1 MNTSDNNSLPNDPD
15 DILDITVQPR
25 SIASS
30 PTSPEPPAE
39 AAPMIVQR
47 AVQAAEAV
55 TTEYGWQSAHPSE
68 RVVDDSSFA
77 TPLGGDGEQPMRA
90 EGGEIAGGTIRSEE
104 LANGELADEGP
115 HWFGVMVREVVE
127 TVGLAVIIFLIIRI
141 GIQNYRIEG
150 QSMEPN
156 FHDGEYLIVNKL
168 AYRLGEYER
177 GDVIVF
183 QYPNDP
189 SKDYIKRVI
198 GLPGDT
204 VEIRGGQLFVNGNQI
219 EEPYEHMPNV
229 RDEPPVIVDADHL
242 YVMGDNRPASSD
254 TRSWGQL
261 GQNFVIGQAWLAIYP
276 FNIAGLVKHQPIEVN
291 SVMAQGP

>member
-1 MNTSDNNSLPNDPD
+1 MNTLDNTSPSNDPD
-15 DILDITVQPR
+15 DILDIVVQSR
-25 SIASS
+25 STLPVAEQ
-30 PTSPEPPAE
+30 TADAVPPALD
-39 AAPMIVQR
+39 AISPAPQLLEQEDGDGWHVVSASG
-47 AVQAAEAV
+47 AVV
-55 TTEYGWQSAHPSE
+55 N
-68 RVVDDSSFA
+68 
-77 TPLGGDGEQPMRA
+77 GGDSTDPTAWADSDLPAVGETDGIT
-90 EGGEIAGGTIRSEE
+90 E
-104 LANGELADEGP
+104 DEP
-115 HWFGVMVREVVE
+115 HWFGLMVREVVE

-150 QSMEPN
+150 ASMEPN

-183 QYPNDP
+183 KYPNDP

-204 VEIRGGQLFVNGNQI
+204 VEIRGGQLYVNNVEI
-219 EEPYEHMPNV
+219 NEPYEHMPNV
-229 RDEPPVIVDADHL
+229 RDEPPTVVDAGHL

-261 GQNFVIGQAWLAIYP
+261 GQEFVIGQAWLAIYP
-276 FNIAGLVKHQPIEVN
+276 FEVAGLVEHHPIEVN

>member
-1 MNTSDNNSLPNDPD
+1 MDTLDNTSDNIDPD
-15 DILDITVQPR
+15 DILDIVVHPL
-25 SIASS
+25 SS
-30 PTSPEPPAE
+30 QGQGEAQNGADAGFAPTTPLGITR
-39 AAPMIVQR
+39 AAGNDTGNNDR
-47 AVQAAEAV
+47 LTAVWTPGSQTQAAESAWGSYTFPTPEAGEEAV
-55 TTEYGWQSAHPSE
+55 E
-68 RVVDDSSFA
+68 
-77 TPLGGDGEQPMRA
+77 
-90 EGGEIAGGTIRSEE
+90 
-104 LANGELADEGP
+104 EGP

-127 TVGLAVIIFLIIRI
+127 TVGLAVIIFLIIRV

-150 QSMEPN
+150 ASMEPN

-183 QYPNDP
+183 KYPNDP

-204 VEIRGGQLFVNGNQI
+204 VEIRGGELYVNNTLI
-219 EEPYEHMPNV
+219 NEPYPHMPNV
-229 RDEPPVIVDADHL
+229 RDEPPTVVEAGHL

-261 GQNFVIGQAWLAIYP
+261 GQEFVIGQAWLAIYP
-276 FNIAGLVKHQPIEVN
+276 INQFGLVEHQPIEVN
-291 SVMAQGP
+291 AVMAQGP

>member
-1 MNTSDNNSLPNDPD
+1 VP
-15 DILDITVQPR
+15 QPHPAVKAEPPPLG
-25 SIASS
+25 IASDLLHPPASGEEDGWQVS
-30 PTSPEPPAE
+30 PTTEGIVDASAARPTAWAESDIPALAEMGQSAE
-39 AAPMIVQR
+39 A
-47 AVQAAEAV
+47 E
-55 TTEYGWQSAHPSE
+55 S
-68 RVVDDSSFA
+68 
-77 TPLGGDGEQPMRA
+77 
-90 EGGEIAGGTIRSEE
+90 
-104 LANGELADEGP
+104 
-115 HWFGVMVREVVE
+115 HWFGLMVREVVE

-150 QSMEPN
+150 ASMEPN

-189 SKDYIKRVI
+189 SKDYIKRII

-204 VEIRGGQLFVNGNQI
+204 VEIRGGQLFVNDIRI

-229 RDEPPVIVDADHL
+229 RDEAPSVVEAGHL

-261 GQNFVIGQAWLAIYP
+261 GQNFVIGQAWLAIWP
-276 FNIAGLVKHQPIEVN
+276 FDTAGLVKHQPIEVN
-291 SVMAQGP
+291 AVMAQGP

>member
-1 MNTSDNNSLPNDPD
+1 MHSLNTSDNKSFHNDSD
-15 DILDITVQPR
+15 DILDIVVKPR
-25 SIASS
+25 SISALSPQTISREPGVASPVGRTDS
-30 PTSPEPPAE
+30 PPYRQPSAE
-39 AAPMIVQR
+39 
-47 AVQAAEAV
+47 EG
-55 TTEYGWQSAHPSE
+55 GWQVSPYAE
-68 RVVDDSSFA
+68 RGRE
-77 TPLGGDGEQPMRA
+77 TPDA
-90 EGGEIAGGTIRSEE
+90 E
-104 LANGELADEGP
+104 P
-115 HWFGVMVREVVE
+115 HWFGLMVREVVE

-189 SKDYIKRVI
+189 SKDYIKRII

-204 VEIRGGQLFVNGNQI
+204 VEIRDGQLFVNNTQI
-219 EEPYEHMPNV
+219 EEPYLHMPNT
-229 RDEPPVIVDADHL
+229 RDEPPTVVEAGHL

-261 GQNFVIGQAWLAIYP
+261 GQNFVIGQAWLAIWP
-276 FNIAGLVKHQPIEVN
+276 FDTAGLVKHQPLEVN
-291 SVMAQGP
+291 AVMAQGP

>member
-1 MNTSDNNSLPNDPD
+1 MNTFDDSPRIGDPD
-15 DILDITVQPR
+15 DILDIVVQPQR
-25 SIASS
+25 PTAAPASAGTPPLPVS
-30 PTSPEPPAE
+30 ESAPGLQPAPVALTTPPAVNWQAQHPAANPAVRYPE
-39 AAPMIVQR
+39 AREMW
-47 AVQAAEAV
+47 
-55 TTEYGWQSAHPSE
+55 G
-68 RVVDDSSFA
+68 VDGPY
-77 TPLGGDGEQPMRA
+77 TPDRP
-90 EGGEIAGGTIRSEE
+90 EE
-104 LANGELADEGP
+104 LSAEESASEP

-127 TVGLAVIIFLIIRI
+127 TVGLAVIIFLIIRV

-150 QSMEPN
+150 ASMEPN

-183 QYPNDP
+183 KYPNDP

-204 VEIRGGQLFVNGNQI
+204 VEIRAGELYVNGVLIQ
-219 EEPYEHMPNV
+219 EPYPHLPNV
-229 RDEPPVIVDADHL
+229 RDEPPTVVDAGHL

-261 GQNFVIGQAWLAIYP
+261 GQEFVIGQAWLAIYP
-276 FNIAGLVKHQPIEVN
+276 INQFGLVEHQPIEVN